1 MRPQLLVVAP
11 STVDVVR
18 FAGGWLFD
26 RAMAGWE
33 VTVLTADE
41 SDSRPLKILG
51 ARSVDLEEAL
61 AAPVP
66 APPPQALAVHAELHG
81 SDARV
86 RRLVL
91 DALDES
97 STEVWL
103 WGDRWTTSLGG
114 GAGPMRHRLSAA
126 ARAFK
131 AQALAAAAAPIDSV
145 EITEMFMRGELP
157 LPSRSA

>member
-11 STVDVVR
+11 TTVDVVR

-26 RAMAGWE
+26 RAMAGWD

-41 SDSRPLKILG
+41 TDSRPLKILG
-51 ARSVDLEEAL
+51 ARSVDLEAAL

-66 APPPQALAVHAELHG
+66 ASAPQALAVHAELHG

-86 RRLVL
+86 RQMVL
-91 DALDES
+91 DALDEGS
-97 STEVWL
+97 AEVWL
-103 WGDRWTTSLGG
+103 WGDRWATSLGG
-114 GAGPMRHRLSAA
+114 PGGPMRHRLSAA

-145 EITEMFMRGELP
+145 EITEMFMKGERP